1 MIEESEGAITRRSLL
16 SAAGAAVMLGVHT
29 QTGGLFAAEGG
40 EGEIWD
46 CHVHMSGVTGTPEE
60 RVDELLRYADR
71 MGIARLAVSM
81 GLRFVYD
88 PSPEEVVKQNDDVLR
103 AVEHG
108 KGRVLGFVML
118 NPRHAEVSLKELDRC
133 VGNGP
138 MVGVKLWMAMR
149 CNEPALDPIAARAAE
164 LKAPIL
170 QHTFWRTGEPIEN
183 ESFPADVA
191 ELAARHPEAKLICGH
206 TGADWERGV
215 RAIRAQP
222 NVWADIC
229 GSDPTAGMVEMLV
242 RELGAERVLYGSD
255 AGGRSFASQLAKVQG
270 ADIPAESRR
279 LILGD
284 NIRRLLAPILRSKG
298 MKT

>member
-1 MIEESEGAITRRSLL
+1 
-16 SAAGAAVMLGVHT
+16 
-29 QTGGLFAAEGG
+29 
-40 EGEIWD
+40 
-46 CHVHMSGVTGTPEE
+46 
-60 RVDELLRYADR
+60 
-71 MGIARLAVSM
+71 
-81 GLRFVYD
+81 
-88 PSPEEVVKQNDDVLR
+88 
-103 AVEHG
+103 
-108 KGRVLGFVML
+108 
-118 NPRHAEVSLKELDRC
+118 
-133 VGNGP
+133 
-138 MVGVKLWMAMR
+138 MR

-206 TGADWERGV
+206 TGGAWERGV
-215 RAIRAQP
+215 RAIRSQP

-284 NIRRLLAPILRSKG
+284 NFRRLLTPILRSKG